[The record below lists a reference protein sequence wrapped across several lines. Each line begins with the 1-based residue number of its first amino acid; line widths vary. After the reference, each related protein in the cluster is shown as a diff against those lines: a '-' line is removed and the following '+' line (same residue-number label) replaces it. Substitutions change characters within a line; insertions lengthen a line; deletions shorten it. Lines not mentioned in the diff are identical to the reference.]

1 MICEACRRS
10 FIGLARNDSSFYAS
24 LIQSIA
30 MRNTRDW
37 LLLLGATAL
46 ILFSAVMAVRQFVVN
61 QSRHAELR
69 EALIFLHSR
78 GYQVEAQRLYTTLV
92 LNLEGE
98 PTSHLIDDLQRT
110 SLVSP
115 TNQSASTNVL
125 VRYHLS
131 IKKELE
137 KRFEQQYIRA
147 RETANADS

>member
-1 MICEACRRS
+1 
-10 FIGLARNDSSFYAS
+10 
-24 LIQSIA
+24 